1 MALQA
6 QAARQ
11 ADRNA
16 EPRMRLEDL
25 NFSYRISGARTAW
38 RPVRVFDDGRQV
50 ILEFDAAIDQAT
62 LPPLFLPDPVPF
74 VDEILFGLGTLLLAN
89 WKRRKD
95 PPSSLEAPD
104 ARR

>member
-1 MALQA
+1 MPNPVLLPLLDWSRKLRYPTLFKITAAL
-6 QAARQ
+6 
-11 ADRNA
+11 
-16 EPRMRLEDL
+16 
-25 NFSYRISGARTAW
+25 FVVT
-38 RPVRVFDDGRQV
+38 
-50 ILEFDAAIDQAT
+50 
-62 LPPLFLPDPVPF
+62 LFLPDPVPF